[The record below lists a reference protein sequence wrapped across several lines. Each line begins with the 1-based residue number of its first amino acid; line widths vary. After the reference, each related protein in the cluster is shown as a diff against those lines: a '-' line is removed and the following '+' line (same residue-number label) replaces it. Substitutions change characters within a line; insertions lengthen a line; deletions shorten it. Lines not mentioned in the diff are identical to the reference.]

1 MEGGRD
7 PHVYVDG
14 VYLRRNW
21 GGEFENVAILLAI
34 AVNENGYREVLGA
47 AEGMKEDKASWV
59 SFFQRLRGRGLD
71 RATLVVKML
80 KAIHAHER
88 KGTVGEKAKAV
99 VEELHSV
106 KRKEATK
113 KIADGMEETL
123 TYCDFPS
130 EHWTHIRTNHVM
142 ERLNREI
149 RRRTRVVVSFPDD
162 NSALMPACA
171 RLCHVAGTQWGNIKY
186 RNMKLPSLPSDSIP
200 PVSANLLT
208 FPFLSTKQKS
218 TKKKILSFYL

>member
-1 MEGGRD
+1 MS
-7 PHVYVDG
+7 
-14 VYLRRNW
+14 LR
-21 GGEFENVAILLAI
+21 
-34 AVNENGYREVLGA
+34 
-47 AEGMKEDKASWV
+47 GMKEDKAGWV

-130 EHWTHIRTNHVM
+130 EHWTHPHQPCHG
-142 ERLNREI
+142 EAE
-149 RRRTRVVVSFPDD
+149 SGDPPPHPCGSQFPG
-162 NSALMPACA
+162 
-171 RLCHVAGTQWGNIKY
+171 R
-186 RNMKLPSLPSDSIP
+186 
-200 PVSANLLT
+200 
-208 FPFLSTKQKS
+208 
-218 TKKKILSFYL
+218 